1 MTKKDIIEQFSSIK
15 GLGKA
20 KAELLYNNGFDSLK
34 KIQESKIEKLIK
46 IKGIN
51 EKIAKDIKKQVNEII
66 KNTDN
71 NDNKKPKKDTQ
82 QEKKS
87 KKVDTKAIKKEETK
101 QQEREEID
109 TKIKEKEVSEEQN
122 DIDEKDKEKKYIVKK
137 KPILTKDQLKQLKIR
152 KQIKKRTPKFLRE
165 EWFRYKRIPNN
176 WRRPDGITSKM
187 RINLKYR
194 PNKVR
199 VGYRGPK
206 KIRELHSS
214 GFEEV
219 LIHNIYELQNIDNKK
234 QAIRIGSTVGTKK
247 RIEIEK
253 EAENLDIRILNIGGR
268 KND

>member
-1 MTKKDIIEQFSSIK
+1 MTTTKKEIIEQFSMIK

-20 KAELLYNNGFDSLK
+20 KAELLYNNGFDSME
-34 KIQESKIEKLIK
+34 KIKESKIEKLTQIN
-46 IKGIN
+46 GIN
-51 EKIAKDIKKQVNEII
+51 EKIAKDIKKQANDII
-66 KNTDN
+66 KNTEE
-71 NDNKKPKKDTQ
+71 KKPKNKI
-82 QEKKS
+82 QEKKKS
-87 KKVDTKAIKKEETK
+87 EKEIETTKIEKKEEKQTQKDDDTTK
-101 QQEREEID
+101 E
-109 TKIKEKEVSEEQN
+109 
-122 DIDEKDKEKKYIVKK
+122 EKKYILKK
-137 KPILTKDQLKQLKIR
+137 KPKLTTDQKNNLKIR

-165 EWFRYKRIPNN
+165 EWFRYKRIPKN

-206 KIRELHSS
+206 QIRGLHSS
-214 GFEEV
+214 GFEEI
-219 LIHNIYELQNIDNKK
+219 LIHNKNELQNIDNTK

-253 EAENLDIRILNIGGR
+253 EAENLDIRILNMGGI

>member
-1 MTKKDIIEQFSSIK
+1 MTKNEIIEQFSTIK

-20 KAELLYNNGFDSLK
+20 KAELLYSNGFDSLK
-34 KIQESKIEKLIK
+34 KIQDSKIENLIK

-66 KNTDN
+66 KNTD
-71 NDNKKPKKDTQ
+71 DKKPKKDTQ
-82 QEKKS
+82 QKKKS
-87 KKVDTKAIKKEETK
+87 KGEINKTKQKEIDATIKQSEDEEKKEQKNIEFT
-101 QQEREEID
+101 E
-109 TKIKEKEVSEEQN
+109 
-122 DIDEKDKEKKYIVKK
+122 KEKKYIVKK
-137 KPILTKDQLKQLKIR
+137 KPKLTKDQINQLKIR

-165 EWFRYKRIPNN
+165 EWFRYKRIPKN

-206 KIRELHSS
+206 KIRGLHSS

-219 LIHNIYELQNIDNKK
+219 LIHNIYELENIDNKK

-253 EAENLDIRILNIGGR
+253 EAENLDIRVLNIGGR

>member
-1 MTKKDIIEQFSSIK
+1 MTATKEEIIEQISTIK

-20 KAELLYNNGFDSLK
+20 KAELLYANGFNSID
-34 KIQESKIEKLIK
+34 KIKESKIEKLTQ

-51 EKIAKDIKKQVNEII
+51 EKIAKDIKKQANDII
-66 KNTDN
+66 KNNRDI
-71 NDNKKPKKDTQ
+71 KPKKDI
-82 QEKKS
+82 QEKKKS
-87 KKVDTKAIKKEETK
+87 KKDIDTPKKGNDKEK
-101 QQEREEID
+101 QTQKDID
-109 TKIKEKEVSEEQN
+109 TKEEEKL
-122 DIDEKDKEKKYIVKK
+122 YIVKK
-137 KPILTKDQLKQLKIR
+137 KPKLTNDQKNNLQIR

-165 EWFRYKRIPNN
+165 EWYRYKRIPKN

-206 KIRELHSS
+206 QIRGLHSS
-214 GFEEV
+214 GFEEI
-219 LIHNIYELQNIDNKK
+219 LIHNKNELHNIDNTK

>member
-1 MTKKDIIEQFSSIK
+1 MTKKEIIEQFSMIK

-20 KAELLYNNGFDSLK
+20 KADLLYTSGFDSLE
-34 KIQESKIEKLIK
+34 KIQQSTVEKLTE

-51 EKIAKDIKKQVNEII
+51 EKLANDIKQQVNNKLKSINVKKPTKEIKKDSEKEKKPIKDINQTSKVIKKETEKEKQSLKDIDQTTKEEKYIF
-66 KNTDN
+66 
-71 NDNKKPKKDTQ
+71 NKKPK
-82 QEKKS
+82 
-87 KKVDTKAIKKEETK
+87 
-101 QQEREEID
+101 
-109 TKIKEKEVSEEQN
+109 
-122 DIDEKDKEKKYIVKK
+122 
-137 KPILTKDQLKQLKIR
+137 LTKYHINKLKIR

-206 KIRELHSS
+206 EVRGLHPS

-219 LIHNIYELQNIDNKK
+219 LIHNIAELKNIDQTK
-234 QAIRIGSTVGTKK
+234 QAIRIGSKVGTKK
-247 RIEIEK
+247 RLEIEK
-253 EAENLDIRILNIGGR
+253 KAENLEIRILNIGGR

>member
-1 MTKKDIIEQFSSIK
+1 MEYIEQVRGINKMTKKEIIEQFSMIK

-20 KAELLYNNGFDSLK
+20 KAELLYNTGFDSLE
-34 KIQESKIEKLIK
+34 KIQNSSIEKLAE

-51 EKIAKDIKKQVNEII
+51 TKIAIDIKKQVNNQLKSI
-66 KNTDN
+66 DV
-71 NDNKKPKKDTQ
+71 KKPSA
-82 QEKKS
+82 E
-87 KKVDTKAIKKEETK
+87 IKKEEKTLK
-101 QQEREEID
+101 EID
-109 TKIKEKEVSEEQN
+109 QTT
-122 DIDEKDKEKKYIVKK
+122 KEKKYIVKK
-137 KPILTKDQLKQLKIR
+137 KPKLTKDQINNLKIR

-206 KIRELHSS
+206 EVRGLHSS
-214 GFEEV
+214 GFEDV
-219 LIHNIYELQNIDNKK
+219 LIHNINELQNIDNTK
-234 QAIRIGSTVGTKK
+234 QAIRIGSTVGMKK

-253 EAENLDIRILNIGGR
+253 KAENLEIRVLNIGGR